1 MYQIKGKQ
9 LLVAAVLTASSASIY
24 AVEFSIEGKLT
35 ELYDAAGKAGAIGE
49 AVAAVD
55 CNGSRITLKDVDPGK
70 TVYSTPSTSS
80 VNKAAFFSTT
90 KLPGF
95 GNGTETALK
104 GGTCIIE
111 GNSSGVTLFADTF
124 FGEPAENVLVGPVT
138 SGPKEQF
145 AIMGVP
151 IVLLTDG
158 TTHLQDPTKALLPI
172 GDPNRDPNTGIPD
185 PMKRIVASPPIN
197 QFGYPVV
204 LSSVLKDDLSAAEGY
219 LADGIFYAF
228 SIETTGG
235 NPRTADPADAASGP
249 PAPTV
254 QRGTL
259 EFRSTTASRLEI
271 RGGCVIGDEKTLDV
285 AGTAPNRTQAIRVVV
300 DSTVTPT
307 GSTAPVTRWFM
318 PNNAAVNQSELGT
331 IDRIPE
337 TAATNAICTEDGATP
352 GSGSY
357 RLRVDSYTYGGNT
370 GRAVPVNVKVG
381 IRGKSYSVP
390 SVLERIKFP

>member
-1 MYQIKGKQ
+1 MFQIKRTQ
-9 LLVAAVLTASSASIY
+9 LLVAAALAASSASVL

-49 AVAAVD
+49 AVATVD
-55 CNGSRITLKDVDPGK
+55 CNGSRITLKNVDPGK

-80 VNKAAFFSTT
+80 VNKAAFFSAT
-90 KLPGF
+90 KLPGY
-95 GNGTETALK
+95 GNGTEAALK
-104 GGTCIIE
+104 NGTCIIE
-111 GNSSGVTLFADTF
+111 GNSNGATLLADTF
-124 FGEPAENVLVGPVT
+124 FAEPAENVLVGPVT
-138 SGPKEQF
+138 SGPTEQF

-151 IVLLTDG
+151 IVLLTDD
-158 TTHLQDPTKALLPI
+158 TTHLQDPTRALAGALNP
-172 GDPNRDPNTGIPD
+172 DPNKGMPD
-185 PMKRIVASPPIN
+185 PEKRIVASPPAN

-204 LSSVLKDDLSAAEGY
+204 LSSVPKDDLSAAEGY
-219 LADGIFYAF
+219 LAGGTFYAF

-235 NPRTADPADAASGP
+235 NPRTPDPAEPATGL

-271 RGGCVIGDEKTLDV
+271 RGGCAIGDATTLGV
-285 AGTAPNRTQAIRVVV
+285 SGTAPNRTQAIRVVV
-300 DSTVTPT
+300 DSTNIPV
-307 GSTAPVTRWFM
+307 GSTTPVTRWFM
-318 PNNAAVNQSELGT
+318 PNNVAVNQSDLGT
-331 IDRIPE
+331 IDKIPDN
-337 TAATNAICTEDGATP
+337 AATNATCTEDAATP

-357 RLRVDSYTYGGNT
+357 RFRVDSYTYGGNT

-390 SVLERIKFP
+390 SVMERVKFP